1 MKNIGDALGSNRI
14 DDPLAVARCKG
25 DLMFAFC
32 LATLLRTLNYALYQG
47 YLQVGVAR
55 DELFQHHIGSWA

>member
-1 MKNIGDALGSNRI
+1 
-14 DDPLAVARCKG
+14 
-25 DLMFAFC
+25 MFAFC